1 MSKRKAS
8 MADGSRAK
16 AAAKARLAPT
26 GDRTTE
32 DQTTEDQI
40 SYSALSLHDLFEQ
53 QTRQMLDRA
62 DLDEEQKQ
70 NILIAMN
77 CPCCGAGA
85 MSYTVKL
92 KR

>member
-1 MSKRKAS
+1 MSKRKTS
-8 MADGSRAK
+8 MASGSRAK
-16 AAAKARLAPT
+16 AAAKARPAPT
-26 GDRTTE
+26 EDRATE
-32 DQTTEDQI
+32 DQASEDQI

>member
-1 MSKRKAS
+1 MSKRKTS
-8 MADGSRAK
+8 MAGGSRAK
-16 AAAKARLAPT
+16 AAAKARPAPT
-26 GDRTTE
+26 EDRATE
-32 DQTTEDQI
+32 DQASEDQI
-40 SYSALSLHDLFEQ
+40 SYSALSLH
-53 QTRQMLDRA
+53 
-62 DLDEEQKQ
+62 EEQKQ